1 MDPKPEPRK
10 LDEPDGEIINMKKFN
25 YIFSAIG
32 WLGFFITLTI
42 LVTLKKCVSDTPQ
55 ITESKTII
63 NNYYDS
69 TEKAAPLKYEV
80 PGPPI
85 FIPVP
90 TDVDTAKILALYFA
104 RFPFARVFE
113 NDTVTITLRDTISK
127 NSFFSPG
134 KATYKWHKPIR
145 TVEST
150 TVTVE
155 SPRKINF
162 LAGGHADFN
171 KKFFQDWGPDL
182 YLQTK
187 RGQQFGVG
195 YNVNQQSVSI
205 KAAINLNDAFRS
217 KNK

>member
-1 MDPKPEPRK
+1 
-10 LDEPDGEIINMKKFN
+10 MKQFN
-25 YIFSAIG
+25 YILSAVG

-42 LVTLKKCVSDTPQ
+42 LITLKTCSSEAPI
-55 ITESKTII
+55 ITGAKTVI

-69 TEKAAPLKYEV
+69 MEKAAPIKYEV
-80 PGPPI
+80 PGPTI

-90 TDVDTAKILALYFA
+90 ADVDTAKILALYFA

-127 NSFFSPG
+127 NSFFSSG

-150 TVTVE
+150 TLTVE
-155 SPRKINF
+155 APKKMQV
-162 LAGGHADFN
+162 LAGGHVNFN
-171 KKFFQDWGPDL
+171 QNVFLNWGPDI

-187 RGQQFGVG
+187 RGQMFGLG
-195 YNVNQQSVSI
+195 YNVPFKTNPQSISI

>member
-1 MDPKPEPRK
+1 
-10 LDEPDGEIINMKKFN
+10 MKRFE

-32 WLGFFITLTI
+32 WLGFIITLVI
-42 LVTLKKCVSDTPQ
+42 LLTLNKCGSGQSQ
-55 ITESKTII
+55 IIQKETVI

-69 TEKAAPLKYEV
+69 SEKVVPLKYEV

-85 FIPVP
+85 YIPVP
-90 TDVDTAKILALYFA
+90 ADVDTAKILASYFA
-104 RFPFARVFE
+104 KYPYTRVFE
-113 NDTVTITLRDTISK
+113 NDTILATIKDTISQNK
-127 NSFFSPG
+127 FVSKVNM
-134 KATYKWHKPIR
+134 TYKWKPIIK

-155 SPRKINF
+155 SPKKIQV

-171 KKFFQDWGPDL
+171 QKVFMNWGPDI

-187 RGQQFGVG
+187 RGQLFGLG
-195 YNVNQQSVSI
+195 YNVPSKNNSQSVSI
-205 KAAINLNDAFRS
+205 KAAINLNDAFRN

>member
-1 MDPKPEPRK
+1 
-10 LDEPDGEIINMKKFN
+10 MKKIN
-25 YIFSAIG
+25 YILCAIG
-32 WLGFFITLTI
+32 WLGFFITLAI
-42 LVTLKKCVSDTPQ
+42 LLTLKKCRSDVPQ

-69 TEKAAPLKYEV
+69 TEKAAPLKIEV

-85 FIPVP
+85 FVPVP
-90 TDVDTAKILALYFA
+90 ADVDTSKILALYFSKT
-104 RFPFARVFE
+104 PYLRVFE
-113 NDTVTITLRDTISK
+113 DSNLIATIADSISQNK
-127 NSFFSPG
+127 FLSPA
-134 KATYKWHKPIR
+134 KFTYKWLKPIK

-155 SPRKINF
+155 SPKKINF

-171 KKFFQDWGPDL
+171 KKFFQDWGPDI

-195 YNVNQQSVSI
+195 YNVNQQTVSI
-205 KAAINLNDAFRS
+205 KAAINLNDAFRA

>member
-1 MDPKPEPRK
+1 
-10 LDEPDGEIINMKKFN
+10 MKQFN
-25 YIFSAIG
+25 YILSAVG

-42 LVTLKKCVSDTPQ
+42 LITLKKCGSEAPI
-55 ITESKTII
+55 ITESKTVI

-69 TEKAAPLKYEV
+69 TEKAAPIKYEV

-90 TDVDTAKILALYFA
+90 ADVDTAKILSLYFSKN
-104 RFPFARVFE
+104 PYLRVFE
-113 NDTVTITLRDTISK
+113 DSNLIATIADSISQNK
-127 NSFFSPG
+127 FLSPA
-134 KATYKWHKPIR
+134 KFTYKWLKPIK

-155 SPRKINF
+155 SPKKINF